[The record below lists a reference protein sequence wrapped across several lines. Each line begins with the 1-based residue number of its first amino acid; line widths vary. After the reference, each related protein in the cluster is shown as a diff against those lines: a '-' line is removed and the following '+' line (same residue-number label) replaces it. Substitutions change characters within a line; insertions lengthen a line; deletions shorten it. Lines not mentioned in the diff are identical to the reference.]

1 MNRKRLVL
9 PAVLVAAV
17 VAAVQLWPST
27 LKDLRARNLCLGMP
41 TEGTAGRPERR
52 RGVWAKSAE

>member
-1 MNRKRLVL
+1 ML